1 MPEFLD
7 LYMQDLTAKKMWIN
21 EAYFQPSSPSI
32 AVYLRE
38 CFENYWRFGE
48 LPKVSSDEFRVLAV
62 DSSSQHA
69 IMPNGGIF
77 YVVRAFAISNA
88 GVEFRDLYTG
98 FDYSSDENYG
108 AVIGRIMEWLEH
120 RIILEAI
127 SMGFK
132 GFVLL
137 DGSIYGRLAHIPLE
151 INSAYNRYFM
161 LKYFETLI
169 KLFNTARENKVPII
183 GLSKES
189 RSSFFRE
196 FLMRNMIFKLA
207 EKYGLDAFEVNMLMN
222 MVSDGGRRRAG
233 AILDK
238 TPPPIRD
245 YIMEYISLKP
255 DFLLI
260 MSCTRKPGYGM
271 PLILNAPSGVKR
283 AFKLIDVDPVKYLQ
297 LTHPISSRDVDFIDW
312 ASHIVKDLPK
322 LPAIVSF
329 YVLPSAQDTPMRVDV
344 PAWVFN
350 IEKNLSE
357 VNFSEVIDANINDI
371 LRLISAGYSGLENYN
386 VWLTAAHRRVKLGRR
401 TFERIYLP
409 KFEEIVGRTATSR
422 GYRRVRFP

>member
-1 MPEFLD
+1 VPEFLD
-7 LYMQDLTAKKMWIN
+7 LYIQDLTAKKTWIN
-21 EAYFQPSSPSI
+21 EAYSQPSSSSI

-38 CFENYWRFGE
+38 CFEKYWRFRE
-48 LPKVSSDEFRVLAV
+48 LPKISSDEFRVLAV

-77 YVVRAFAISNA
+77 YVARAFAISNA
-88 GVEFRDLYTG
+88 GVEFRNLHTG

-120 RIILEAI
+120 KVVLEAI

-137 DGSIYGRLAHIPLE
+137 DGSIYGRLAHVPLE

-161 LKYFETLI
+161 LRYFETLI
-169 KLFNTARENKVPII
+169 RLFNMARENKVPII

-207 EKYGLDAFEVNMLMN
+207 GEYGLDASEVSTLISMAL
-222 MVSDGGRRRAG
+222 DGRRAN

-238 TPPPIRD
+238 TPPPLRD

-255 DFLLI
+255 DFLII
-260 MSCTRKPGYGM
+260 MSCTRKPGYST
-271 PLILNAPSGVKR
+271 PLILNAPPGVKK
-283 AFKLIDVDPVKYLQ
+283 AFKLINVDPVKYLQ
-297 LTHPISSRDVDFIDW
+297 LTHPISSRDVDFIEW
-312 ASHIVKDLPK
+312 ASHIVKELPK
-322 LPAIVSF
+322 LPAVISF
-329 YVLPSAQDTPMRVDV
+329 YVLPSAQDTPMRVDA

-350 IEKNLSE
+350 VEKNLSE
-357 VNFSEVIDANINDI
+357 VDFSEAVDADIDDI
-371 LRLISAGYSGLENYN
+371 LRLISAGYSGLEDYN
-386 VWLTAAHRRVKLGRR
+386 VWLTTAHRRVKLGRR
-401 TFERIYLP
+401 TFEHIYLP

>member
-1 MPEFLD
+1 MPGFLD

-21 EAYFQPSSPSI
+21 EAYSQPASSSI

-38 CFENYWRFGE
+38 GFEKYWRFRE

-62 DSSSQHA
+62 DSSSQQV

-77 YVVRAFAISNA
+77 YVARAFAISNA
-88 GVEFRDLYTG
+88 GVEFRNVHTG
-98 FDYSSDENYG
+98 FDYSSDENYR

-120 RIILEAI
+120 KVVLEAI

-132 GFVLL
+132 DIVLL
-137 DGSIYGRLAHIPLE
+137 DGSVYGRLAHVPLE
-151 INSAYNRYFM
+151 INSTYNRYFM
-161 LKYFETLI
+161 LRYFETLI
-169 KLFNTARENKVPII
+169 RLFNTARENKVPIV

-196 FLMRNMIFKLA
+196 FLMRNMILKLA
-207 EKYGLDAFEVNMLMN
+207 GEFDLDTFEVNMLMS
-222 MVSDGGRRRAG
+222 MALDGRKGVS

-238 TPPPIRD
+238 TPPPLRD

-260 MSCTRKPGYGM
+260 MSYARKPGYST
-271 PLILNAPSGVKR
+271 PLILNAPSGAKR
-283 AFKLIDVDPVKYLQ
+283 AFKLINVDPVKYLR
-297 LTHPISSRDVDFIDW
+297 LTHPVSSGDMDFIEW

-344 PAWVFN
+344 PAWIFG
-350 IEKNLSE
+350 IEKNMSE
-357 VNFSEVIDANINDI
+357 VDFSEVADVNIDGI
-371 LRLISAGYSGLENYN
+371 LRLISAGYSGLENHN
-386 VWLTAAHRRVKLGRR
+386 IWLTAAHRRVKLERR
-401 TFERIYLP
+401 TFEHIYLP